1 MGFSGGFAGEESARN
16 VGDLGSIPG
25 LGISSGEG
33 KGYPLQCSGLENSMD
48 CSDFHSIHLHD
59 RVLQISLNINS
70 VDYLSILIY
79 NCQIIT
85 YIYIF
90 KERTAVVFLHQIHS
104 LDRCGCFWVGDS
116 DIKNLTISSGCVH
129 LLENIDIP

>member
-1 MGFSGGFAGEESARN
+1 
-16 VGDLGSIPG
+16 
-25 LGISSGEG
+25 
-33 KGYPLQCSGLENSMD
+33 MD

-59 RVLQISLNINS
+59 RVLQISFNFNS
-70 VDYLSILIY
+70 VDYVSILIY
-79 NCQIIT
+79 NCQIIIT

-90 KERTAVVFLHQIHS
+90 KERTAVDFLHQIPS

-116 DIKNLTISSGCVH
+116 DIKNLTISFGCVH